1 MNTPIKRPVGRP
13 RKTPKPVVGTRDGLR
28 RAASKA
34 QMQAKPQAPYTYP
47 IRPPALMT
55 GVVPEGQSAPVMAQD
70 SNPYAYAL
78 QGGLPGG
85 GFPGF
90 QYLAQLATRAEYRAF
105 ASTMSTELT
114 REWIEF
120 NGSDDTADKIKDIE
134 AEFDRL
140 HVRDVIHTA
149 AAHDC
154 YFGRG
159 QIMLTMRG
167 GDNEQPLIL
176 DKRTVKIG
184 SLDRLSAVEAV
195 WTTPSAYNS
204 IDPTAPDFYKPV
216 GWFVL
221 GKQVHA
227 SRLMTIIT
235 RPLPDIL
242 KPAFNFAGMSLS
254 QLAEP
259 YVDNWLRTRQS
270 VSDLINNFSI
280 TILST
285 AMGQILQGDDDG
297 QDLFKRADL
306 FTAMRS
312 NKGLMVLDKESE
324 ELGQVN
330 TPLSGLHEL
339 QAQSQEQMCTVSR
352 IPAVILTGLSPGG
365 LNASSDGEIRVF
377 YDWIAAQQDAY
388 WRAPIK
394 TILDLVQL
402 SLFGEIDP
410 DINFNFVPLYQM
422 TPAEEAEIRAK
433 DGVTDVGYINAGVVD
448 PSEVREKLAK
458 DPTSGF
464 DGLDLSLIIVP
475 PEEPD
480 DVPPEGGEPEPAQD
494 SNFEEGKHP
503 RSDNG
508 QFGSGGGKASEAAGE
523 SDDWLSALFAE
534 TGSVGVEP
542 TEKTK
547 PVELNNVKSDVEKYI
562 ESTQSEAEKWA
573 AKNYKANGKQIEM
586 KGDGPT
592 KNASLSVGAIN
603 EARKNKAVSALG
615 DQIGAAKKLLDK
627 IESGHDLSGDLS
639 EIQKAVKNDIK
650 RDGGVNKAFGSER
663 NMLESYIS
671 RTLLND
677 ARGAFGKGSL
687 ANAIANAAFPDE
699 KT

>member
-1 MNTPIKRPVGRP
+1 MKTPIKRPVGRP

-34 QMQAKPQAPYTYP
+34 QMQAKPQSPYMYP
-47 IRPPALMT
+47 IKPPTLAPN
-55 GVVPEGQSAPVMAQD
+55 VVPDGQSAPVMAQD

-176 DKRTVKIG
+176 DKRTVKLG

-195 WTTPSAYNS
+195 WTTPSAYNAQ
-204 IDPTAPDFYKPV
+204 DPTAPDFYKPV

-285 AMGQILQGDDDG
+285 AMDQILQGDDDG
-297 QDLFKRADL
+297 TDLFKRADL

-312 NKGLMVLDKESE
+312 NKGLMVLDKERE

-410 DINFNFVPLYQM
+410 DINFNFVPMYQM

-433 DGVTDVGYINAGVVD
+433 DGLTDVGYINAGVVD

-458 DPTSGF
+458 DPASGY
-464 DGLDLSLIIVP
+464 DGLDTSLIIVP
-475 PEEPD
+475 PGEPD
-480 DVPPEGGEPEPAQD
+480 DVPPDDDTPGKASKQPMGGAQD
-494 SNFEEGKHP
+494 EQSRK
-503 RSDNG
+503 DNG
-508 QFGSGGGKASEAAGE
+508 EFGSGSGGHEYLAPSKLDLPQVGVLNQAKERKDAAYKKLKGIVRRDDPVGHLKADDAHRTAVREHAAAEEALEEAANKIG
-523 SDDWLSALFAE
+523 
-534 TGSVGVEP
+534 
-542 TEKTK
+542 KT
-547 PVELNNVKSDVEKYI
+547 
-562 ESTQSEAEKWA
+562 TRR
-573 AKNYKANGKQIEM
+573 AKA
-586 KGDGPT
+586 T
-592 KNASLSVGAIN
+592 
-603 EARKNKAVSALG
+603 
-615 DQIGAAKKLLDK
+615 
-627 IESGHDLSGDLS
+627 
-639 EIQKAVKNDIK
+639 
-650 RDGGVNKAFGSER
+650 
-663 NMLESYIS
+663 
-671 RTLLND
+671 
-677 ARGAFGKGSL
+677 
-687 ANAIANAAFPDE
+687 
-699 KT
+699 

>member
-28 RAASKA
+28 RAANKA

-55 GVVPEGQSAPVMAQD
+55 GVVPDGQSAPVMAMD
-70 SNPYAYAL
+70 TNPY
-78 QGGLPGG
+78 QFTMQGLPGG

-120 NGSDDTADKIKDIE
+120 DGSDDTTDKIEAIE
-134 AEFDRL
+134 GEFKRL
-140 HVRDVIHTA
+140 RVREVIRA
-149 AAHDC
+149 AAEHDS

-159 QIMLTMRG
+159 QIFITMRG
-167 GDNEQPLIL
+167 HDNQQPLIL
-176 DKRTVKIG
+176 DKRTVAKG

-242 KPAFNFAGMSLS
+242 KPAFNFAGMSMS

-270 VSDLINNFSI
+270 VADLINNFSI
-280 TILST
+280 TVLST
-285 AMGQILQGDDDG
+285 AMDQLLQGNDDG

-312 NKGLMVLDKESE
+312 NRGLMVLDKERE

-330 TPLSGLHEL
+330 TPMSGLHEL
-339 QAQSQEQMCTVSR
+339 QSQSQEQMCAVSH
-352 IPAVILTGLSPGG
+352 IPAVKLTGISPSG
-365 LNASSDGEIRVF
+365 LNVSTDGEIRTF
-377 YDWIAAQQDAY
+377 YDYVSADQEANY
-388 WRAPIK
+388 REPVK

-410 DINFNFVPLYQM
+410 AITFHFVPLYQM
-422 TPAEEAEIRAK
+422 TPAEEADIRAK

-458 DPTSGF
+458 DPASGF
-464 DGLDLSLIIVP
+464 DGLDTSKIIEP
-475 PEEPD
+475 PGEPD
-480 DVPPEGGEPEPAQD
+480 D
-494 SNFEEGKHP
+494 
-503 RSDNG
+503 
-508 QFGSGGGKASEAAGE
+508 
-523 SDDWLSALFAE
+523 
-534 TGSVGVEP
+534 TG
-542 TEKTK
+542 
-547 PVELNNVKSDVEKYI
+547 
-562 ESTQSEAEKWA
+562 
-573 AKNYKANGKQIEM
+573 
-586 KGDGPT
+586 
-592 KNASLSVGAIN
+592 GAIDPTQQT
-603 EARKNKAVSALG
+603 E
-615 DQIGAAKKLLDK
+615 LD
-627 IESGHDLSGDLS
+627 
-639 EIQKAVKNDIK
+639 
-650 RDGGVNKAFGSER
+650 
-663 NMLESYIS
+663 
-671 RTLLND
+671 D
-677 ARGAFGKGSL
+677 AQA
-687 ANAIANAAFPDE
+687 
-699 KT
+699 T